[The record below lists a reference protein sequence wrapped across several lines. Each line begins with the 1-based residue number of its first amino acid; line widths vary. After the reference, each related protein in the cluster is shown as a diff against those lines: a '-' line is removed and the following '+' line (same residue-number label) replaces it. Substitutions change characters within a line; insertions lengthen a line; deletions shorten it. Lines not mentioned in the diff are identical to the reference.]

1 MAREMVGEK
10 MTNILIAQAQKKEPR
25 VDPLLVQVVLQI
37 YMVNFCVS
45 KTQSWY
51 PGDTAI
57 GEFLSTIYSE
67 IQSTG
72 KASRGTDF
80 CPT

>member
-10 MTNILIAQAQKKEPR
+10 MTNILIAQAQKNEPR
-25 VDPLLVQVVLQI
+25 LGVDPLLVQVVLQI
-37 YMVNFCVS
+37 FMVNFCLS
-45 KTQSWY
+45 KIQSWY

-57 GEFLSTIYSE
+57 GEFLSTIY
-67 IQSTG
+67 QSTG